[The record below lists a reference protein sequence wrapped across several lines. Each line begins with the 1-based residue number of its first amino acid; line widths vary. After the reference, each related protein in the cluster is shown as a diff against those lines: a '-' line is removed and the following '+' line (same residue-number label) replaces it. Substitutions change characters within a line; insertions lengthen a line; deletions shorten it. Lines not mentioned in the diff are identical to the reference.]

1 MARVTIKEKEYEFP
15 TGTKLTDIAEAVKD
29 QYDSRIILA
38 DVDGKLSELYKSVR
52 NDCRL
57 DFRTVTSRSGFH
69 TFRRTAT
76 FILCAAF
83 DELYKQDGLRI
94 KIEFSVSK
102 GLYCTIKG
110 DRAVDDKMLSDL
122 TEKIEDIIRADLPI
136 TKTAYTIDEAR
147 EIFTNANMPDKVE
160 LFKFR
165 RTSRV
170 NIYQVGDYQ
179 DYFYGYMAPSTGYVT
194 DFKLYQYDEGFV
206 MQLPTKQDISTVPE
220 FDPQNKVFATMKE
233 ANQRGLELDVETV
246 GGLNECICKGSF
258 EELRLVTEA
267 IQEGKISEIA
277 REIASRDNVKFVMI
291 AGPSSSGKTS
301 FSYRLSTQLKA
312 QGLNPHPIGLD
323 NYYLDRQFCPKDEN
337 GNYDFECLEALAV
350 DDFNKDMSKLLAG
363 ETVEIPEFN
372 FKTGKREY
380 HGNFMK
386 LEKNDILVIEGIHG
400 LNEKMSYT
408 LPKESKFKV
417 YISALTSLNIDEHN
431 RIPTTDVRL
440 IRRMVRDNRTRGTK
454 ASGTLAMWD
463 SVRRGEEKYIFPFQE
478 SADAVFNSALV
489 YELAILKQFA
499 EPLLFGIDKSD
510 ETYHE
515 ANRLLKFLDYFLGVT
530 SEDLPNNSLLREFV
544 GGSVFNV

>member
-1 MARVTIKEKEYEFP
+1 MVRVTIKGKEYEFE
-15 TGTKLTDIAEAVKD
+15 TGTKLIDVAEAVKD
-29 QYDSRIILA
+29 EYDARIILA
-38 DVDGKLSELYKSVR
+38 DVNGKLSELYKPLRADSS
-52 NDCRL
+52 L

-69 TFRRTAT
+69 TFRRTAI
-76 FILCAAF
+76 FVLCAAF
-83 DELYKQDGLRI
+83 DELYKAEGIRV
-94 KIEFSVSK
+94 KVEFSVSK
-102 GLYCTIKG
+102 GMYCTIKG
-110 DRAVDDKMLSDL
+110 DKAVDEEMLKAL
-122 TEKIEDIIRADLPI
+122 TEKMEEIIRADLPI
-136 TKTAYTIDEAR
+136 TKTAYTLDEAKS
-147 EIFTNANMPDKVE
+147 IFEKANMPDKVQ
-160 LFKFR
+160 LFAFR

-194 DFKLYQYDEGFV
+194 DFKRYLYDEGFV
-206 MQLPTKQDISTVPE
+206 LQLPTKNDVNTVPE

-233 ANQRGLELDVETV
+233 ANQRGIELDVETV
-246 GGLNECICKGSF
+246 GGLNKCICEGKF

-277 REIASRDNVKFVMI
+277 RDIASRDGVKFIMI

-312 QGLNPHPIGLD
+312 QGLNPYPIGLD
-323 NYYLDRQFCPKDEN
+323 NYYKDREFCPRDED
-337 GNYDFECLEALAV
+337 GNFDFECLEALAV
-350 DDFNKDMSKLLAG
+350 DDFNQDMKKLLNG
-363 ETVEIPEFN
+363 ERVEIPEFN

-380 HGNFMK
+380 HGNFIQLK
-386 LEKNDILVIEGIHG
+386 KNDILVIEGIHG
-400 LNEKMSYT
+400 LNEKMSYS
-408 LPKESKFKV
+408 LPKESKYKV

-440 IRRMVRDNRTRGTK
+440 LRRMVRDNRTRGTK
-454 ASGTLAMWD
+454 ASGTIAMWD
-463 SVRRGEEKYIFPFQE
+463 SVRRGEENYIFPFQE

-499 EPLLFGIDKSD
+499 EPLLFGIDKSE